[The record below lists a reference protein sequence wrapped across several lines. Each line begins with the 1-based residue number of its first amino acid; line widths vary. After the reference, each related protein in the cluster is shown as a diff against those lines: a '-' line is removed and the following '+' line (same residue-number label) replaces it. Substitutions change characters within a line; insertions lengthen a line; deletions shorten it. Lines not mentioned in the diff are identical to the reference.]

1 MSQFVMLL
9 WESPASFAT
18 TSPADMQSIIT
29 EYVAWR
35 ERMGAA
41 GKITGGH
48 KLRDEGGKHLVGST
62 VSERPYTEATAVIG
76 GLFQVSAAGYDEA
89 VEIAR
94 SCPHL
99 RFGRI
104 ELREIE
110 PTD

>member
-1 MSQFVMLL
+1 MSQFIMLL

-18 TSPADMQSIIT
+18 TSPAEMQSIIT

-35 ERMGAA
+35 QRMGAA

-62 VSERPYTEATAVIG
+62 VAEGPYAEATEVIG
-76 GLFQVSAAGYDEA
+76 GLFEVEAADYEEA

-110 PTD
+110 PTE